1 MWRARVDDILEM
13 TRIFYTVPP
22 VGPADTMFEQACER
36 PVTCNIDQR
45 SFKAYFARFLAL
57 TVKMAPWTAARIMP
71 RLRTSAV
78 AAAAACSYGEDRN
91 TCGMKWYVPEW
102 DGLWGVG
109 EQISALEVVQNTL
122 VHEAGVPVT
131 QEEGGTSVG
140 DPAAGSGGGPGRGG
154 GGAADAGWRM
164 EMLQITGRQRAGAW
178 VATAVT
184 GLVLFVFVYWVY

>member
-1 MWRARVDDILEM
+1 M
-13 TRIFYTVPP
+13 TRIFYTAPP

-57 TVKMAPWTAARIMP
+57 TVKMAPWTAAHIMP

-78 AAAAACSYGEDRN
+78 AAAAACSYGEDAN
-91 TCGMKWYVPEW
+91 TCGMKWYAPGW

-131 QEEGGTSVG
+131 QDQGGTSRG
-140 DPAAGSGGGPGRGG
+140 DPAAGSRGGPSRGGSRGG
-154 GGAADAGWRM
+154 GGGGGGGGDGGMAGRGG
-164 EMLQITGRQRAGAW
+164 EGVCITGRQRAGAW
-178 VATAVT
+178 AATAT
-184 GLVLFVFVYWVY
+184 MGLLVFVFIYWVY